1 MQRSFLSLRQGDRI
15 VRIFAYWAIDYFGQF
30 FENYRISTHTL
41 KTFSTVKVMHSFWS
55 KMSMGYILGVFFTNS
70 SGHPALYPLFL
81 RCHLAQLFIN
91 RHRRL
96 GKNV

>member
-55 KMSMGYILGVFFTNS
+55 KMSMGYILGVFSQTHLVTLLS
-70 SGHPALYPLFL
+70 TLFFYAAIWPNFL
-81 RCHLAQLFIN
+81 SIDTAD
-91 RHRRL
+91 
-96 GKNV
+96 